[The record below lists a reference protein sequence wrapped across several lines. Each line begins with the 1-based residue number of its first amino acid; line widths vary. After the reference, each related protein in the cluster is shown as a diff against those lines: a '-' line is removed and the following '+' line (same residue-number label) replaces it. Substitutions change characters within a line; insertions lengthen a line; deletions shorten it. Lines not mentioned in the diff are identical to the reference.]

1 VQHQEEPSNSARSLD
16 PIHQDASNRLANSCS
31 SESLE
36 KPPDSTIPPCKLL
49 SILAGNPRADIT
61 QIPLPPNSDR
71 TTCVSNEDGVECSR
85 AYKMLIHYAT
95 SEEKM
100 DDIAKALEDGCTPMK
115 GGGCKV
121 KSSTIL
127 STLDKVI

>member
-1 VQHQEEPSNSARSLD
+1 MMKD
-16 PIHQDASNRLANSCS
+16 D
-31 SESLE
+31 
-36 KPPDSTIPPCKLL
+36 
-49 SILAGNPRADIT
+49 DIK
-61 QIPLPPNSDR
+61 
-71 TTCVSNEDGVECSR
+71 DGVECSK

-100 DDIAKALEDGCTPMK
+100 DDIAKALETGCTPMK

-127 STLDKVI
+127 RTLDNINQ